1 MSLGV
6 YSENM
11 DVSDKM
17 LYYSGLV
24 AIVLGLTLIIL
35 GAMGM
40 MSSMWVAVVRGSIA
54 IVGGLVL
61 FGRGL
66 RAKQRA
72 QQKLLDDA
80 IAKLG
85 QAWPDKPRDQG

>member
-1 MSLGV
+1 MRLGV

-11 DVSDKM
+11 NIADKM

-54 IVGGLVL
+54 IVVGLVL

-85 QAWPDKPRDQG
+85 QVWPDKPRDQG

>member
-6 YSENM
+6 YTENM

-54 IVGGLVL
+54 IVVGLVL